1 MSKPTLPNASTL
13 ALAPEWFRF
22 LAALLAYA
30 ADLEARIAALEAR

>member
-22 LAALLAYA
+22 LAGLLAYA
-30 ADLEARIAALEAR
+30 AELEARIAALEAR